1 VIRQVIAANVPNG
14 QEALKG
20 RIYAV
25 RVVSFTPGDKIAF
38 NDPGNTI
45 SIFAPGAT
53 YRRRRGY
60 EKIYLTSAVPAN
72 LVIEATQDVEEELD
86 PGTGLQF
93 DATGSALVTL
103 RSPSL
108 LPTIVAAGSTS
119 GVAGADLNSD
129 DWTANQTRYS
139 TWIDISAYLAVT
151 LAANFQTL
159 AGVNGADTVQDTIE
173 FSTDG
178 HELAGD
184 IPLAAT
190 GIGGA
195 GVFNGTPTASRTFVA
210 AKFARIKMAKGALAG
225 PHRLRMQWWGQ
236 RT

>member
-20 RIYAV
+20 RIYAL

-45 SIFAPGAT
+45 TIYAPGST

-72 LVIEATQDVEEELD
+72 LVIEATEDVEEDLD
-86 PGTGLQF
+86 PGTGLLVDPF
-93 DATGSALVTL
+93 TGAIVTATGSVQL
-103 RSPSL
+103 PSL
-108 LPTIVAAGSTS
+108 VAAGSTS
-119 GVAGADLNSD
+119 GVAGSDLNSD
-129 DWTANQTRYS
+129 DWQANNTRYS
-139 TWIDISAYLAVT
+139 TWIDVRQYIAIT
-151 LAANFQTL
+151 LAANFESL
-159 AGVNGADTVQDTIE
+159 AGVNGADTVIDNIE

-178 HELAGD
+178 HEVPGD
-184 IPLAAT
+184 VPLAAT
-190 GIGGA
+190 GAGGA
-195 GVFNGTPTASRTFVA
+195 GVFNGTPTATRTFVA
-210 AKFARIKMAKGALAG
+210 AKFARVKMSKGAVAG